1 MKIDG
6 IKVCF
11 LLKSRT
17 NVLGLEKF
25 SFTRVQ
31 QIFSISFRPMPVGT
45 IFSTVGWNRRGQ
57 KKQYETI
64 RSTFRKS
71 EGTVNI
77 GGYNRN
83 NKKNDSFYRK
93 IFRPAPF
100 TPLIVHSFPNA
111 IV

>member
-25 SFTRVQ
+25 SFTRAQ
-31 QIFSISFRPMPVGT
+31 QISSISFRPMPVGT
-45 IFSTVGWNRRGQ
+45 TFSTVGGGGGWNRRGQ

-64 RSTFRKS
+64 RGTFRES
-71 EGTVNI
+71 EGVCFNV
-77 GGYNRN
+77 G
-83 NKKNDSFYRK
+83 
-93 IFRPAPF
+93 A
-100 TPLIVHSFPNA
+100 
-111 IV
+111 